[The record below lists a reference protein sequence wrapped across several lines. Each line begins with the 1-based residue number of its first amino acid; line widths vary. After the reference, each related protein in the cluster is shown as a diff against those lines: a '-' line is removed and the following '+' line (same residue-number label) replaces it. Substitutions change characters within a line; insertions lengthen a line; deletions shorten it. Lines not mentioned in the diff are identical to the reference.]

1 MRLLLLPLLSG
12 IRWMDDEMNER
23 INQSINDGMKWMM
36 CNNAI
41 NQ

>member
-1 MRLLLLPLLSG
+1 
-12 IRWMDDEMNER
+12 MDDEMNER